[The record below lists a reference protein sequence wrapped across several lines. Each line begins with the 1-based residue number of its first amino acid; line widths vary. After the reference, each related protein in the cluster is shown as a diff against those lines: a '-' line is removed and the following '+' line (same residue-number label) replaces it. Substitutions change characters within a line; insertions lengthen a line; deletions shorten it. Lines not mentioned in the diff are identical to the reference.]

1 VASRVYFSLICRKQ
15 ANYVYDEK
23 TEKQPKVLEF
33 GPLLIGTVFAPGKA
47 HFRAVRK
54 NRPVSAST
62 PQSGDYLLLNA
73 ATAHEFRSPNAHADD
88 IGTGGLW
95 GVGSIILAIEGVTE
109 LPILINETIKC
120 VNFSPI

>member
-1 VASRVYFSLICRKQ
+1 MTKSIGFFICRKQ
-15 ANYVYDEK
+15 ANYVNDEK

-62 PQSGDYLLLNA
+62 PRLVTIGW
-73 ATAHEFRSPNAHADD
+73 TA
-88 IGTGGLW
+88 GGGGPGSACD
-95 GVGSIILAIEGVTE
+95 GVLVHVE
-109 LPILINETIKC
+109 LG
-120 VNFSPI
+120 